1 MMNKSALAL
10 AAGLALLA
18 SGCAAPG
25 SYGDARTTLPQT
37 QDQGASQL
45 QGLANQMVASL
56 LASPGGKAVTRNGKP
71 VLFVDNLRN
80 QTAEPIDVG
89 ALTQTVRARLQR
101 SGKFRFVDNSRVHAI
116 QQQLEYQSGRVDPA
130 AMVRLGKQTGAHY
143 MLYGNLSS
151 IVGKDGGSYYRMSLT
166 LMELKSGELVWSD
179 RQAIRSRRSQA
190 ALGW

>member
-18 SGCAAPG
+18 SGCATPV
-25 SYGDARTTLPQT
+25 SYGGARTTSPQT

-45 QGLANQMVASL
+45 QGLANRMVVSL
-56 LASPGGKAVTRNGKP
+56 LASPGGKAVTRSGKP

-80 QTAEPIDVG
+80 QTPEPIDVG
-89 ALTQTVRARLQR
+89 ALTDTVRARLQR
-101 SGKFRFVDNSRVHAI
+101 SGKFRFVDNSRVQAV

-130 AMVRLGKQTGAHY
+130 AMVRLGKQTGAQY

-179 RQAIRSRRSQA
+179 RQAIRSQRSQA
-190 ALGW
+190 TLGW